1 MSTHFPPEPL
11 AALAAEIAT
20 LLKERVESVCVAET
34 AGGGL
39 ISSAILSQPGASK
52 IYKGSVVI
60 GSNLLGVFGLTAVNV

>member
-1 MSTHFPPEPL
+1 MLTHFPPEPL

-20 LLKERVESVCVAET
+20 LLKERTESVCVAET

-52 IYKGSVVI
+52 IYKGLVVI
-60 GSNLLGVFGLTAVNV
+60 GSNVLGFLGLQG